1 MHRILR
7 SLRRGPIAGATLAL
21 LPLAGLVACSDG
33 PTDPLAQLMTTETA
47 ASVEVPVG
55 LPGLTDLAVRA
66 GVEEEV
72 APALVRWESSWSDAA
87 LGEGARVAA
96 VRDVAPVIADALG
109 RGGVA
114 SVLAPLH
121 GVERD
126 LGLLGD
132 VPVDLVPEV
141 DAVRSLV
148 RESRDALA
156 EGRPHRALSAGLLAS
171 DRLRSLGP
179 SAVARTLIARADRAL
194 MATVGAEEV
203 DGVSVTRGER
213 MLSGARRALSEGDA
227 ERAVQRAFYAVQLLE
242 QARGPVRR

>member
-1 MHRILR
+1 MRHFLR
-7 SLRRGPIAGATLAL
+7 PLRRGPIGRAALCLLVGAVL
-21 LPLAGLVACSDG
+21 GACDDA
-33 PTDPLAQLMTTETA
+33 PTDPLAQLVTTETT

-72 APALVRWESSWSDAA
+72 APVLVRWESSWSDAA
-87 LGEGARVAA
+87 LGEAARAAA

-121 GVERD
+121 RVERD

-132 VPVDLVPEV
+132 VPVDLLPDVE
-141 DAVRSLV
+141 AVRSLV

-156 EGRPHRALSAGLLAS
+156 DGRAHRALSAGLLAS
-171 DRLRSLGP
+171 DRLRALGP
-179 SAVARTLIARADRAL
+179 VAVARTLVARADRAL
-194 MATVGAEEV
+194 MATVGAEGV
-203 DGVSVTRGER
+203 DAVSVTRGER
-213 MLSGARRALSEGDA
+213 MLSGARRALAQGDG

-242 QARGPVRR
+242 QALDPARR